1 VRLQSARLS
10 RLGAGVATA
19 ALIGAAVLVPTST
32 AHAYSAPTI
41 SELICN
47 DQGYGDYNKFICT
60 MTISGGVSPYTSEW
74 QAGANVTGFYYPSIS
89 YALGYCVVGQ
99 YAEVSVNVSDDVGE
113 HVEASAGFACD

>member
-1 VRLQSARLS
+1 VKLQSARPS
-10 RLGAGVATA
+10 RLGAGAVVA
-19 ALIGAAVLVPTST
+19 ALIGAAVLVPPAT
-32 AHAYSAPTI
+32 AHADSGPTI

-47 DQGYGDYNKFICT
+47 DQGYGDYNKFLCT
-60 MTISGGVSPYTSEW
+60 MTISGGVSPYSSEW

-113 HVEASAGFACD
+113 HVEASAGFECD

>member
-1 VRLQSARLS
+1 VKLQSARPS
-10 RLGAGVATA
+10 PLGASVAAA
-19 ALIGAAVLVPTST
+19 ALVGAAVLVPAST
-32 AHAYSAPTI
+32 AHAYSPPTI

-60 MTISGGVSPYTSEW
+60 MSISGGVSPYTSYW

-99 YAEVSVNVSDDVGE
+99 YAQVSVNVSDDVGE
-113 HVEASAGFACD
+113 HTEASAGFNCD